1 MASSQWVVSPICYS
15 TALVVVG
22 VRVRIPVRLNFLKLS
37 FRNYISCDLNCGDH
51 LCIYFFIPRFNKME
65 FMYSS
70 FHQNLCYPSSR
81 FTK

>member
-37 FRNYISCDLNCGDH
+37 FRNYISCVLKVSVNENFSTLLDFV
-51 LCIYFFIPRFNKME
+51 FFGF
-65 FMYSS
+65 
-70 FHQNLCYPSSR
+70 LA
-81 FTK
+81 

>member
-37 FRNYISCDLNCGDH
+37 LRNYI
-51 LCIYFFIPRFNKME
+51 R
-65 FMYSS
+65 
-70 FHQNLCYPSSR
+70 SR
-81 FTK
+81 